1 VTKRLQYPEPILV
14 GYTVGV
20 VEGIDD
26 VIVMPQPPSNYGAE
40 AAEKW
45 RKDPEKGG
53 KAREEAVYQSAF
65 SKITGVLLSIF
76 AVDCLKGT
84 IFDSRE
90 IPKNKDK
97 KAAAMS
103 PAEAFLTWLLNAR
116 PNAFRSYPRQLG
128 LEQPG
133 VAFYGFDPKEF
144 VRVLGAECNL
154 AGHSVPVGLWYQNEE
169 CFDPYEM
176 LVEADRRKIFPL
188 PNLLDA
194 VGIATATENYTPHS
208 DAEEDARIA
217 AELIH
222 AFGLIAKY
230 DEEKLYGIVQ
240 DNLTP
245 IDAIETEAET
255 EETEEAEAEEAEA
268 ETEDEAEVEEEAEE
282 EYEEVEVEEG
292 EEVEGEEGETEEYEE
307 VEEEEYEEETPAPP
321 PAPRKKAPPP
331 AAPKAAPKKAPP
343 PPKKR

>member
-1 VTKRLQYPEPILV
+1 MTKRPNYPEPILV

-20 VEGIDD
+20 VESIDE
-26 VIVMPQPPSNYGAE
+26 VIDMPGPPSNYGAE

-53 KAREEAVYQSAF
+53 KAREEAIYQSAF

-90 IPKNKDK
+90 ISKNKDK
-97 KAAAMS
+97 KAACMS
-103 PAEAFLTWLLNAR
+103 PAEAFLTWLLNSR

-128 LEQPG
+128 VEQPQ
-133 VAFYGFDPKEF
+133 VAFYGFDVKEF
-144 VRVLGAECNL
+144 VRVLGTECCL
-154 AGHSVPVGLWYQNEE
+154 AGHTVPVGLWYQNEE
-169 CFDPYEM
+169 CFDPYDM
-176 LVEADRRKIFPL
+176 LVEADRRKVFPL
-188 PNLLDA
+188 PNVLGA
-194 VGIATATENYTPHS
+194 VGIATVGDYTPHN
-208 DAEEDARIA
+208 DAEEDCRVA

-245 IDAIETEAET
+245 VDAIEGEETEEAEET
-255 EETEEAEAEEAEA
+255 EETEEVETEAEA
-268 ETEDEAEVEEEAEE
+268 EGEE
-282 EYEEVEVEEG
+282 EYEEVEEEVEEEVDAEAEG
-292 EEVEGEEGETEEYEE
+292 EEEYEEVE
-307 VEEEEYEEETPAPP
+307 VEEEEYEEETPAPA
-321 PAPRKKAPPP
+321 PAPKKA
-331 AAPKAAPKKAPP
+331 AAPKKAPP
-343 PPKKR
+343 PPAPKKKAAPKR